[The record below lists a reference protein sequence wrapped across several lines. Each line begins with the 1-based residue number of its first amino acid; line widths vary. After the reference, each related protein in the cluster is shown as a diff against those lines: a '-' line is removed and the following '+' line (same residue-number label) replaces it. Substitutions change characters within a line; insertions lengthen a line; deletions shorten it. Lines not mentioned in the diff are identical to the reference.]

1 MSSTAHSGPAT
12 PPRSNRRA
20 WLYLLPVLIFPFALL
35 AAAFA
40 IIPTR
45 WFITHS
51 GNSYLENLAY
61 ATRLHGA
68 HCDVVIWGDSS
79 AMVGIDPAIVQ
90 ARTGLSTC
98 NIAEFKG
105 MALVTNTLLLDTYL
119 AHNARP
125 RFLVIM
131 FAPEAMFLNK
141 SWAKTPTFEAITF
154 LVQSQPHL
162 AVLRT
167 LLQHPLDTIA
177 WAELG
182 LRMTVTRFHSKAA
195 PDSALHVRE
204 SHQGQFPVEGP
215 DEVSCEK
222 EPRPGAQ
229 DPAWLNGF
237 RRKYGVDGTQVL
249 VDATPTPSCDPGLS
263 ENRRILPPLID
274 NNPYPTLPYDFY
286 IKGDRLHVNSRGVPI
301 LSNMVA
307 DQILARLNQVPNP
320 PDAQP
325 AR

>member
-1 MSSTAHSGPAT
+1 LKTTAHSQPGSET
-12 PPRSNRRA
+12 GSSRRA
-20 WLYLLPVLIFPFALL
+20 WLYLLPCLLFPEALL
-35 AAAFA
+35 IAAFL
-40 IIPTR
+40 IIPTH

-61 ATRLHGA
+61 ATKLYGA

-105 MALVTNTLLLDTYL
+105 MALVTNTLLLDIYL

-125 RFLVIM
+125 RYLVIM

-141 SWAKTPTFEAITF
+141 SWAKTPTFEAITY
-154 LVQSQPHL
+154 LVQSQPILTSLHAL
-162 AVLRT
+162 VLHPVDT
-167 LLQHPLDTIA
+167 LG

-182 LRMTVTRFHSKAA
+182 LRMTLTRLHSPAA
-195 PDSALHVRE
+195 TEAELHVRE
-204 SHQGQFPVEGP
+204 AHNGQVPVSGSA
-215 DEVSCEK
+215 EVSCEK
-222 EPRPGAQ
+222 EPREGTP

-237 RRKYGVDGTQVL
+237 RRKYGVDGTTVL

-263 ENRRILPPLID
+263 HNRKVLPPLID

-286 IKGDRLHVNSRGVPI
+286 IKGDRLHVNARGIPV

-307 DQILARLNQVPNP
+307 GQILARMREP
-320 PDAQP
+320 
-325 AR
+325 RK